1 MIQCMCAEILSLI
14 GGTVVE
20 RFVLSTL
27 KQRYMRS
34 TVSGAK
40 GIYIHYR
47 RLAFL
52 MFCV

>member
-1 MIQCMCAEILSLI
+1 MRAEMLSLI

-20 RFVLSTL
+20 RFVLSTR

-40 GIYIHYR
+40 GIYSGG
-47 RLAFL
+47 LLF
-52 MFCV
+52 